1 MLLNRLNSHLLPRSS
16 TRRLSSTSRLPSRA
30 QLPASPSSEVYFE
43 APQNTSLHSSSI
55 VNFPPSLKSP
65 TPRFTSATS
74 PPPTFPNRSLPPP
87 PSPPSLFSTP
97 LHPPP
102 FPPSL
107 FSTSP
112 PFPPLPQVFLCYG
125 WFIFGPDFRSLVISF
140 LLILIPGILFCV
152 FVAAQLPGKI
162 PGGIVVLPV
171 AICYLAWNLFIL
183 VFTACRDPGIV
194 PRNLVPPDP
203 DPDMLEAMRLEGA
216 GLAMGGRFSLPRTKD
231 VEINGFR
238 VKVKYC
244 DTCLLYRPPRCSH
257 CSVCNNCV
265 ERFDHHCPWVGQCI
279 GKRNYR
285 FFYMFTATTTLLC
298 LFVFAIS
305 ALLLALLVNNTYEPG
320 GQPRTLWEAM
330 GQAPVAVI
338 LMAYTFIVVWFVGG
352 LTAFHTF
359 LSATNQTTYENF
371 RMRYKRKNNPY
382 DLGIPRNFRE
392 ILCSPVPPSQ
402 IDFQAE
408 APRPVKPPGGSSS
421 HSASSA
427 TGAAAASATVTPVT
441 ISDTIGTTASTT
453 AAAAG
458 AAAGAAVATAADSA
472 AGGSAASGWMASSEP
487 IRSDAIG
494 RDDMGSSSS
503 AFEAAYA
510 ALLSQYALHGE
521 GEEGGEGGKSGED
534 GGGGRGW
541 EGGVSDGTDKS
552 KKEDES
558 SSSPD
563 VPVGATSAE
572 SIQAVGPVG
581 GYEAIQAVGP
591 VGGYEAIQ
599 AVGPVGGYEAIQ
611 AVGPVGG
618 YEAIQAV
625 GPVGGYEA
633 IQAVGPVGG
642 YEAIQAVGPVGGYEA
657 IQAVGPVGGYEAI
670 QAIGP
675 VGGYDAI
682 QAVVPVTASH
692 APALPSSPPPSS
704 DPAAA
709 SAPPTTHP
717 IDLAPTLFPNLLPT
731 LFPTLLSPNLTTC
744 FPDPKAWLLPSL
756 PA

>member
-1 MLLNRLNSHLLPRSS
+1 M
-16 TRRLSSTSRLPSRA
+16 A
-30 QLPASPSSEVYFE
+30 KVYQ
-43 APQNTSLHSSSI
+43 AWKGDN
-55 VNFPPSLKSP
+55 
-65 TPRFTSATS
+65 
-74 PPPTFPNRSLPPP
+74 
-87 PSPPSLFSTP
+87 
-97 LHPPP
+97 
-102 FPPSL
+102 
-107 FSTSP
+107 
-112 PFPPLPQVFLCYG
+112 VFLCYG
-125 WFIFGPDFRSLVISF
+125 RFIFGPDFCSLVISF

-203 DPDMLEAMRLEGA
+203 DPDMLEAMRVEGG
-216 GLAMGGRFSLPRTKD
+216 GLATGGRVSLPRTKD

-285 FFYMFTATTTLLC
+285 FFYMFTTTTTLLC

-305 ALLLALLVNNTYEPG
+305 TLLIALLVNNTYEPG
-320 GQPRTLWEAM
+320 GKPRTLWEAM
-330 GQAPVAVI
+330 GKAPVAVI
-338 LMAYTFIVVWFVGG
+338 LMVYTFIVVWFVGG

-392 ILCSPVPPSQ
+392 ILCSPIPPSQ

-408 APRPVKPPGGSSS
+408 SPQPVKPPGGSSS

-453 AAAAG
+453 AAAGAAAG
-458 AAAGAAVATAADSA
+458 APAGAAVATAAGAAVATAAGSAAAGSA
-472 AGGSAASGWMASSEP
+472 AGGAATSGWMASSEP

-494 RDDMGSSSS
+494 RDEIGSSSS

-510 ALLSQYALHGE
+510 ALLAQYALHGE
-521 GEEGGEGGKSGED
+521 GEEGVEIGERGEGGGDGEGAKVEAGEGAVGGEGGKSGDD
-534 GGGGRGW
+534 GGGGRGG
-541 EGGVSDGTDKS
+541 EGGVSDGSDK
-552 KKEDES
+552 KKDDEES

-563 VPVGATSAE
+563 GPVGATSAD
-572 SIQAVGPVG
+572 SIQAVGPG
-581 GYEAIQAVGP
+581 GNEAIQAVGP
-591 VGGYEAIQ
+591 I
-599 AVGPVGGYEAIQ
+599 
-611 AVGPVGG
+611 
-618 YEAIQAV
+618 
-625 GPVGGYEA
+625 
-633 IQAVGPVGG
+633 
-642 YEAIQAVGPVGGYEA
+642 
-657 IQAVGPVGGYEAI
+657 
-670 QAIGP
+670 
-675 VGGYDAI
+675 
-682 QAVVPVTASH
+682 TASH

-704 DPAAA
+704 APAAA

-717 IDLAPTLFPNLLPT
+717 IGLENSAAATAAPAMTEAAGAATAPAAVGATAAAAREKIAAAAAAASPSPSPSLPLPAITPASAALAAAASTAAAI
-731 LFPTLLSPNLTTC
+731 
-744 FPDPKAWLLPSL
+744 PDSILLPSQETPHPSSRTSPRTSSRASCQTCSRPSSRPTSRHASPTPRPGSCQPSPPRFGSRGCSPL
-756 PA
+756 KGMFSPSSRTLSSGYELVEGVGLTGDDGGAAADDIIESSTLGRGSLG